1 MFFHQVFVKSTPSIM
16 FYSRSRFSHQNPHAV
31 PLLHEALGDELCS
44 ALAGAD
50 SVFICAPFIKLDAL
64 KALLCGF
71 NGRLL
76 VATRANPADF
86 ASGAS
91 DLEVWPYIWQLGG
104 DVLILP
110 KLHAKYYRFDSRIF
124 VGSANC
130 TLAGLQGK
138 TNANVELLA
147 ELEPSADAFEFEQF
161 LLKNGF
167 TARREDYEALKR
179 EVDVLKSNSEF
190 KSACKLNCREEAR
203 RRLLPLETGWM
214 PSCSEPSKAY
224 WPAYC
229 GAAGVDRAAMVDLER
244 LGLPEGISS
253 EDEFREFLGSRIAQ
267 MRFTAAFE
275 QLFEHNI
282 YPERPYLSWGTI
294 RRESGIPWSKDR
306 ETCANEVNAV
316 MDLLCYALPQAYFEP
331 EPMTYSRLIGKAAP
345 FAAG

>member
-1 MFFHQVFVKSTPSIM
+1 MNKNGLRLRFREARDPQTPGPHD
-16 FYSRSRFSHQNPHAV
+16 RSGAEGLYLRRRHGLRNQHASLARHADV
-31 PLLHEALGDELCS
+31 PGIFRNRHCLREKRHR
-44 ALAGAD
+44 
-50 SVFICAPFIKLDAL
+50 
-64 KALLCGF
+64 
-71 NGRLL
+71 RL
-76 VATRANPADF
+76 TRANPADF